1 MFTPPS
7 VNQIASAY
15 QGNPAPL
22 NQKVDTDRKQNGGIP
37 RDLRQLMAA
46 YDLSQGRQNMGIQ
59 QALQIPTNM
68 PTVAQDVQERA
79 RQAMQARMMQQA
91 QEMQRKNGQPN
102 MVPPGTPRPPMQAQ
116 GLDMLE
122 SNVGEEYAHGGIIG
136 HTEHFQSK
144 GSVQDPNAKEEA
156 TSDVGD
162 FFRSIVKAISAGRE
176 KSQTL
181 NTLASE
187 RFAASP
193 GPLEALTP
201 TQRAARE
208 KQVATLSEQREQIS
222 DKGEITPVYPQGG
235 KPIPGNYDRPT
246 GVDDA
251 AREVGMM
258 LRQTPSALEAE
269 AKAPAVPTKKVNP
282 NAQTQTRV
290 NTDSAP
296 MPAGLKDLAGIPS
309 MGAARSYERD
319 RLREDPA
326 KAMADMKAL
335 YEKEVGS
342 RDLSI
347 YDQMAEELRGRKER
361 LNAPKAGYD
370 ATMELLEQIA
380 AGGGRNWMEA
390 GAKGV
395 VGQRALQKS
404 RLSEQDLLMEKILDL
419 GAKKSDA
426 LFAEKKGMFDLT
438 QGEKNRIIKDKQ
450 EIAKSLGLSEDKER
464 ELIENGI
471 QKELDRKSH
480 VRVAQIGAQD
490 RDQFMSRAKALMVA
504 NPKLTL
510 EEAMKRVSLAAGAA
524 QLEGTEVR
532 GLQAYNTAEAKLSER
547 YPEWMMRDTP
557 EGRKIR
563 ATYEKKLAELKSING
578 IPASG
583 INALP
588 GANPSGTVPPVGTVM
603 EGYKFKGGNPRDQNN
618 WEKV

>member
-102 MVPPGTPRPPMQAQ
+102 MVPPGTPRPPMQTQ

-162 FFRSIVKAISAGRE
+162 FFRSIVKAMSAGRE
-176 KSQTL
+176 KSQAL
-181 NTLASE
+181 DTLASE
-187 RFAASP
+187 RFSASP

-208 KQVATLSEQREQIS
+208 KQVAKLSEQREQIS

-246 GVDDA
+246 GADDA

-258 LRQTPSALEAE
+258 LRQTPGVMDAINKEQ
-269 AKAPAVPTKKVNP
+269 AVAATKKVNP
-282 NAQTQTRV
+282 NAQVQANV
-290 NTDSAP
+290 KPDSAP
-296 MPAGLKDLAGIPS
+296 MPAGLKDLANIPS
-309 MGAARSYERD
+309 TSAAYSKLTEMMNQ
-319 RLREDPA
+319 DPEA
-326 KAMADMKAL
+326 KANAL
-335 YEKEVGS
+335 KDRYMKEVGS

-347 YDQMAEELRGRKER
+347 YDQMAEELKGRKER

-390 GAKGV
+390 GSKGV
-395 VGQRALQKS
+395 AGQKALQKS

-426 LFAEKKGMFDLT
+426 QFAEKKGMFDMTSKERDEIFKKAFDAAKSVNSSDDEAKRLAA
-438 QGEKNRIIKDKQ
+438 QAVENEKNR
-450 EIAKSLGLSEDKER
+450 LS
-464 ELIENGI
+464 N
-471 QKELDRKSH
+471 

-490 RDQFMSRAKALMVA
+490 RDQLMNRAKALMAVD
-504 NPKLTL
+504 KTLSL
-510 EEAMKRVSLAAGAA
+510 EEAMKRAAMAAGAP
-524 QLEGTEVR
+524 QMEGLDVR
-532 GLQAYNTAEAKLSER
+532 KLGEYNKAKKEIQSRYMPVLLNRQTPAGAKMRADLAVELAEARVNAGLP
-547 YPEWMMRDTP
+547 PEQ
-557 EGRKIR
+557 
-563 ATYEKKLAELKSING
+563 
-578 IPASG
+578 G

-588 GANPSGTVPPVGTVM
+588 TGAQSTGKVKFL
-603 EGYKFKGGNPRDQNN
+603 GY
-618 WEKV
+618 EK

>member
-1 MFTPPS
+1 
-7 VNQIASAY
+7 
-15 QGNPAPL
+15 
-22 NQKVDTDRKQNGGIP
+22 
-37 RDLRQLMAA
+37 
-46 YDLSQGRQNMGIQ
+46 
-59 QALQIPTNM
+59 
-68 PTVAQDVQERA
+68 
-79 RQAMQARMMQQA
+79 MMQQA

-136 HTEHFQSK
+136 DVEHFDGKTGSK
-144 GSVQDPNAKEEA
+144 VRDPNEA
-156 TSDVGD
+156 TSPIGD
-162 FFRSIVKAISAGRE
+162 FFRSITEGYE
-176 KSQTL
+176 NLT
-181 NTLASE
+181 E
-187 RFAASP
+187 RQKLRQQINQNRP
-193 GPLEALTP
+193 GLTEALTP
-201 TQRAARE
+201 A
-208 KQVATLSEQREQIS
+208 QREERKKTSQELVGQLGQLI
-222 DKGEITPVYPQGG
+222 DNGEITTPYPQGG

-246 GVDDA
+246 GADDA

-282 NAQTQTRV
+282 NAQTQNRV
-290 NTDSAP
+290 NVDKAP

-309 MGAARSYERD
+309 MGVGRSYERD

-326 KAMADMKAL
+326 KAMADIKAL
-335 YEKEVGS
+335 YDKEVGQ

-395 VGQRALQKS
+395 AGQRALQKS

-426 LFAEKKGMFDLT
+426 QFAEKKGMFDLT

-450 EIAKSLGLSEDKER
+450 AIAQSLGLSEDKER
-464 ELIENGI
+464 ELIQQALEN
-471 QKELDRKSH
+471 ELNRKNQI
-480 VRVAQIGAQD
+480 RAAQIGAQD
-490 RDQFMSRAKALMVA
+490 RDNLMSRARALMA
-504 NPKLTL
+504 ADPTKKMTL
-510 EEAMKRVSLAAGAA
+510 EQAMQKAGELGAAGQMESADVKRLAAFNAS
-524 QLEGTEVR
+524 Q
-532 GLQAYNTAEAKLSER
+532 AKLAEQF
-547 YPEWMMRDTP
+547 PEWMMKDTP
-557 EGRKIR
+557 EGRKVR
-563 ATYEKKLAELKSING
+563 ARYAQQLAQARIDAGL
-578 IPASG
+578 PASG

-588 GANPSGTVPPVGTVM
+588 GATSSGTVPAVGTVM